1 MIEIYLYR
9 GCIGDIGQ
17 FNVDLRDHSRGKIQE
32 IVLEFCDGYNV
43 QA

>member
-1 MIEIYLYR
+1 MIETYLYR

-17 FNVDLRDHSRGKIQE
+17 FNVDLRDYSRGKIQE
-32 IVLEFCDGYNV
+32 IILEFYDCYNV